1 MGAII
6 IWPED
11 PQQLTIRKGLI
22 AINYLTME
30 LKFHLFLNRDNNR
43 YFIQRVPFIL
53 CVESLPRTNKSAA
66 GWGRHQILELRIA
79 EVSVE
84 GDAPHTDAIKVIEC

>member
-43 YFIQRVPFIL
+43 YFIQRVPFY
-53 CVESLPRTNKSAA
+53 CVWKVYREQTSPRQA
-66 GWGRHQILELRIA
+66 G
-79 EVSVE
+79 V
-84 GDAPHTDAIKVIEC
+84 DIKY